1 MFKDSVL
8 SKLDSMKFANRNI
21 LRAIQFL
28 ENIDKGNK
36 AVDKALK
43 NLCQIK
49 EELSHEINLLEV

>member
-8 SKLDSMKFANRNI
+8 SKLDYVKFANRNI

-28 ENIDKGNK
+28 ECIDKGNK

-43 NLCQIK
+43 NLCQTK